1 MEKVLMKGNEAL
13 AESAIRAGCRYYF
26 GYPITPQ
33 SEIPEY
39 LSKRM
44 PQVGGVFLQAESE
57 VAAINMVYG
66 AAAAGARTM
75 TSSSSLG
82 ISLKLEGISYIAA
95 AELPCVIVNI
105 MRGGPGLGGIQP
117 AQSDYFQATKGGGHG
132 DYRLIVYAPSSV
144 QELAD
149 MTYQAFDIADMYRN
163 PVMILGDG
171 LLGQMM
177 EQVELPEFK
186 ENKLIK
192 TADKSWAA
200 TGTKES
206 RPPNIFNTLYLDPE
220 KLEELNLALFEKYK
234 AIESREVRAE
244 EYMTADADLLL
255 VAYGITARIV
265 KTAID
270 EARKKGIKAGLMRPI
285 TLWPFPKALA
295 NQLSAQVKC
304 ILTVEMSQGQLIEDV
319 CLAVGRRVPVHFY
332 GRVGG
337 MIPSV
342 EAVYHEI
349 CRYAGM
355 KDDALLELDAGIRYT
370 YAEV

>member
-1 MEKVLMKGNEAL
+1 MEKVLMKGNEAM
-13 AESAIRAGCRYYF
+13 AEAAVRAGCRYYF

-33 SEIPEY
+33 SEVPEY
-39 LSKRM
+39 LAKRM

-75 TSSSSLG
+75 TSSSSPG

-105 MRGGPGLGGIQP
+105 MRAGPGLGGIQP

-149 MTYQAFDIADMYRN
+149 MTYQAFDIADKYRN

-171 LLGQMM
+171 LIGQMM
-177 EQVELPEFK
+177 EEVKLPKFKDTDAVMAVEK
-186 ENKLIK
+186 G
-192 TADKSWAA
+192 WAA
-200 TGTKES
+200 TGTKEK
-206 RPPNIFNTLYLDPE
+206 RPPNIFNTLYLHPE
-220 KLEELNLALFEKYK
+220 KLEDLNLALFEKYRIIQSK
-234 AIESREVRAE
+234 EVTYE
-244 EYMTADADLLL
+244 EYKTADADILL
-255 VAYGITARIV
+255 VAYGISARIA
-265 KTAID
+265 KSAID
-270 EARKKGIKAGLMRPI
+270 EARNIGIKAGLIRPI
-285 TLWPFPKALA
+285 TLWPFPKAQIKL
-295 NQLSAQVKC
+295 LSQKVKW
-304 ILTVEMSQGQLIEDV
+304 ILTLEMSHGQLIEDV
-319 CLAVGRRVPVHFY
+319 CLAVGQNVPVHFY

-349 CRYAGM
+349 CLYAGVH
-355 KDDALLELDAGIRYT
+355 DDVLPETDKGIRYT
-370 YAEV
+370 YGEV